1 MQLLEVVTEWKQ
13 ASLIPG
19 LRPLVKDTWIVSLL
33 RRKKKKGKFE
43 GGDFLLL
50 LIVSNSS

>member
-19 LRPLVKDTWIVSLL
+19 LRPLVKDTWIVSML
-33 RRKKKKGKFE
+33 RRKKKKENLRGE
-43 GGDFLLL
+43 IFLLL